1 VDDHKCSAAATLES
15 KRGRGRQ
22 VGSKNTPRTGLDD
35 LQDKTLCQVCKDLEL
50 AWTDRAQA
58 ITAIHLRS
66 GSSAKSPKTN
76 LDDLKEDTLVLICA
90 DRNLASSGNRAD
102 LIARIL
108 GRGGRGLTS
117 EDSKDADEPD
127 RSAEMDVDPSSRS
140 SDGGGPRGSPGIQK
154 KTKRAAGGAKD
165 YKSGDF
171 IIFVNRLAVV
181 RDDQKLLE
189 INKRDGRSSPWTALQ
204 PGDERYGMVWDDP
217 EHFAWERLKCEREG
231 GDKKRSIKI
240 DRHDGSEIVDLY
252 PKIPREKK
260 DSTDIVHTGAQGG
273 SSGVANPAGGGGGG
287 GTEVGGS
294 GRINRGADAQ
304 VECARGGEGRD
315 KGAGAGAGQKR
326 AAPPSA
332 CVFAAMPAEKRARD
346 DHGSGS
352 VADDAGATAHRDLGV
367 ERCERCGRDFTQWEP
382 QQRPAQ
388 VCLGSRSL
396 LHRSLLLARKFS
408 FDAVEYCR

>member
-1 VDDHKCSAAATLES
+1 MADSGEESAKRAEMDVDLPSRSSDAGGLQGAARRLQDLLEVKIKHDAAIARIDKCVAEGVISAAEAAHQRSLASRALIAAKANAGVVADGRELNSGAPAAEAES

-117 EDSKDADEPD
+117 EDSKDANEPD

-165 YKSGDF
+165 YKNGDF

-181 RDDQKLLE
+181 RDDQKLQE
-189 INKRDGRSSPWTALQ
+189 TKKRDGGDKKPKPSSPWTALR
-204 PGDERYGMVWDDP
+204 PGDEKYGKVWDDP
-217 EHFAWERLKCEREG
+217 EHFAWECLKGEREG

-240 DRHDGSEIVDLY
+240 DRHDDSGPVDLY

-260 DSTDIVHTGAQGG
+260 DSTVEKQR
-273 SSGVANPAGGGGGG
+273 VANERAVGD
-287 GTEVGGS
+287 GTPC
-294 GRINRGADAQ
+294 DY
-304 VECARGGEGRD
+304 
-315 KGAGAGAGQKR
+315 
-326 AAPPSA
+326 A
-332 CVFAAMPAEKRARD
+332 CVFP
-346 DHGSGS
+346 S
-352 VADDAGATAHRDLGV
+352 
-367 ERCERCGRDFTQWEP
+367 
-382 QQRPAQ
+382 
-388 VCLGSRSL
+388 
-396 LHRSLLLARKFS
+396 
-408 FDAVEYCR
+408 